1 MFENLPA
8 VAGITYRI
16 TTPQLQ
22 YMYLPIGG
30 AIGTAVDSSLLRHR
44 AAIADVTCTAWC
56 MMTRATLSNG
66 CSPVNNV
73 HLD

>member
-30 AIGTAVDSSLLRHR
+30 AIGTAVDSQPTSPSCSDRRRNVLQLLHDDPRH
-44 AAIADVTCTAWC
+44 AE
-56 MMTRATLSNG
+56 
-66 CSPVNNV
+66 
-73 HLD
+73 